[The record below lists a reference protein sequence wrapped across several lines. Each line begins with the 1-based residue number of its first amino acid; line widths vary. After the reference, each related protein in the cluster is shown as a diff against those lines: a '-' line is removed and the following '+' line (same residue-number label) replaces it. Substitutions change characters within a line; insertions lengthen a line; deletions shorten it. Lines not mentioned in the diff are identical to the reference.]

1 MAIQFVPTNTRT
13 IDVAFNAIML
23 KTKKKMAK
31 LLHDVVE
38 DCFKRVV
45 NSEPAP
51 YKTGS
56 YIASHRIGVGS
67 PDSSDLVFKEDG
79 GIPISAARTRAMT
92 ELTKIKNLKADDT
105 VYISN
110 SVGFSNPN
118 PYSWARNV
126 EYQGWGTKPDSKGKS
141 KGKGKGR
148 GPYLVYEKAALAAI
162 NRIPEHVTHIKET
175 GEGI

>member
-13 IDVAFNAIML
+13 IDASFNAIAL

-31 LLHDVVE
+31 LLHDVVK
-38 DCFKRVV
+38 DCFTRAV

-56 YIASHRIGVGS
+56 YIASHRIGVGA
-67 PDSSDLVFKEDG
+67 PDGSDTVVKNDG
-79 GIPISAARTRAMT
+79 EISISAARSQAMAQ
-92 ELTKIKNLKADDT
+92 LVKIKNLKASD
-105 VYISN
+105 VIYISN

-126 EYQGWGTKPDSKGKS
+126 EYQGWDSKTG
-141 KGKGKGR
+141 GKGK

-162 NRIPEHVTHIKET
+162 NRIPEHVTHIRET